1 MSSDL
6 YIDEK
11 GNSFIAIPNRAD
23 GNCLFE
29 SLAYFRDKAKEPS
42 LENYADNL
50 RKKLCTTYKDIFNK
64 TKRTLDI
71 DLVNSYAYEFNKE
84 SQRFSDELR
93 RGSDYKGEDDD
104 FYDVKNGKKKTYIE
118 HYKNVCKNFVW
129 ASASDLVL
137 LSFLIKKIIL
147 LYTKDSKNPQ
157 NPIGLEQTYPEPEQ
171 ENSKLFP
178 EGYNSWPTIHI
189 LYNGH
194 SHFEALVPLTNID
207 PESEYEKKFN
217 EQVEKIKE
225 QANMLPHEELTSIE
239 KKDIE
244 EAIKRSIKD
253 QITINVS
260 DSQREAIKER
270 QKELLNNTVSPKET
284 RRRTSKRLANREKG
298 EKLPSLFNN
307 SSSNTKKI
315 KTKKVAIKGPSTK
328 KRQTRKKKVVIED
341 SSDNTKVNTSSTIDT
356 SEQVSKTNVDVK
368 KDNVG
373 IQEKAKE
380 KAKDNVD
387 NQEKEKA
394 EKNVGIQ
401 KKEKA
406 EKNVGN
412 QEKEKKPMQFQLNEI
427 QKSAV
432 EERKEQLYV
441 PKRGQNLVI
450 IKSIRPIANEL
461 TLQNDARTLRRI
473 VPNLRKTKKQRKNK
487 FEVKYENGEVYHG
500 SLKNKKKH
508 GLGIYKFKNGDVYM
522 GQYKNG
528 EKHGEGVYQY
538 KDGAKY
544 QGPYVDGKRN
554 GKGVYITPGGKK
566 IEVLFVDNVLVK
578 NK

>member
-6 YIDEK
+6 YIDNE
-11 GNSFIAIPNRAD
+11 GNSFIAIRNNAD

-29 SLAYFRDKAKEPS
+29 SLAYFRDVAKEPS

-50 RKKLCTTYKDIFNK
+50 RTKLCTTYQDIFNK
-64 TKRTLDI
+64 TKRQLDKLNK
-71 DLVNSYAYEFNKE
+71 DLANSYAYEFNKE

-217 EQVEKIKE
+217 EEVKKIKE

-244 EAIKRSIKD
+244 EAIRRSEEDQKTIK
-253 QITINVS
+253 VS
-260 DSQREAIKER
+260 DSQREAIKEKK
-270 QKELLNNTVSPKET
+270 KEILNNPVSPKGTE
-284 RRRTSKRLANREKG
+284 RRTSKRLANKEKG
-298 EKLPSLFNN
+298 EKLPSLFDN
-307 SSSNTKKI
+307 SPSNTKKI
-315 KTKKVAIKGPSTK
+315 KSKKVVIKNPSTK
-328 KRQTRKKKVVIED
+328 NGQTRKKKKSIKTTSNEITTKEPSPSNKTED
-341 SSDNTKVNTSSTIDT
+341 KTSLTIDT
-356 SEQVSKTNVDVK
+356 SKQVSKTNVNVK
-368 KDNVG
+368 ED
-373 IQEKAKE
+373 
-380 KAKDNVD
+380 
-387 NQEKEKA
+387 
-394 EKNVGIQ
+394 
-401 KKEKA
+401 
-406 EKNVGN
+406 NVGN
-412 QEKEKKPMQFQLNEI
+412 QEKAKENIEKIKPMQIKLNEI

>member
-6 YIDEK
+6 YIDKEE
-11 GNSFIAIPNRAD
+11 NAFIAIPNKAD

-29 SLAYFRDKAKEPS
+29 SLAYFRDEAKEPS
-42 LENYADNL
+42 LENYADTL

-64 TKRTLDI
+64 TKRKLDI

-84 SQRFSDELR
+84 AQRFSDELR
-93 RGSDYKGEDDD
+93 RDSNYKKEEDE
-104 FYDVKNGKKKTYIE
+104 FYDVEKSGKRKNYIE
-118 HYKNVCKNFVW
+118 HYKHVCTDIVW

-137 LSFLIKKIIL
+137 LSFLIKKVIF
-147 LYTKDSKNPQ
+147 LYTKDSQNPKNPIVLQ
-157 NPIGLEQTYPEPEQ
+157 QIYPEPEQ
-171 ENSKLFP
+171 ENSDLFP
-178 EGYNSWPTIHI
+178 KDYFSWPTIHI

-207 PESEYEKKFN
+207 PEREYEKEYN
-217 EQVEKIKE
+217 NQVEKIKE

-244 EAIKRSIKD
+244 EAIKRSKKD
-253 QITINVS
+253 QITIKVS
-260 DSQREAIKER
+260 DSQREAITEKKKEILDR
-270 QKELLNNTVSPKET
+270 PVLPDEEKGI
-284 RRRTSKRLANREKG
+284 RRSKRNQNVKDGKIE
-298 EKLPSLFNN
+298 PSLFDN
-307 SSSNTKKI
+307 STSN
-315 KTKKVAIKGPSTK
+315 K
-328 KRQTRKKKVVIED
+328 KRQRRQTKKKKVVIQGPSNKTISNK
-341 SSDNTKVNTSSTIDT
+341 SSSSKKTKFESSSIIDT
-356 SEQVSKTNVDVK
+356 LQQVSKTNA
-368 KDNVG
+368 N
-373 IQEKAKE
+373 
-380 KAKDNVD
+380 
-387 NQEKEKA
+387 
-394 EKNVGIQ
+394 
-401 KKEKA
+401 
-406 EKNVGN
+406 
-412 QEKEKKPMQFQLNEI
+412 EKKTTEDKTKPIQIQLNEI

-432 EERKEQLYV
+432 EEKKEQLYV
-441 PKRGQNLVI
+441 PKRGQDLVI

-508 GLGIYKFKNGDVYM
+508 GLGNYKFKNGDVYM

-554 GKGVYITPGGKK
+554 GKGLYITPGGKK
-566 IEVLFVDNVLVK
+566 IEVLFVDNILVK

>member
-6 YIDEK
+6 YIDEE
-11 GNSFIAIPNRAD
+11 GNPFITIPNRAD

-29 SLAYFRDKAKEPS
+29 SLAYFRDEAKEPD
-42 LENYADNL
+42 LESYAHNL
-50 RKKLCTTYKDIFNK
+50 REQLCTTYDDIFSKKKSQLIKLN
-64 TKRTLDI
+64 RA
-71 DLVNSYAYEFNKE
+71 LVNSYAYEFNKE
-84 SQRFSDELR
+84 SQRLSDELR
-93 RGSDYKGEDDD
+93 RDPDNKKEDDD
-104 FYDVKNGKKKTYIE
+104 FYDVKTSRRGKRIIKNYIE
-118 HYKNVCKNFVW
+118 HYKHVCNDYVW

-157 NPIGLEQTYPEPEQ
+157 DPIRLEQTSPEPDQ
-171 ENSKLFP
+171 ENTNLFP
-178 EGYNSWPTIHI
+178 EGYDSWPTIHI

-207 PESEYEKKFN
+207 PEGEYEKKFN
-217 EQVEKIKE
+217 EEVEKIKD

-244 EAIKRSIKD
+244 EEAIKRSKKD

-260 DSQREAIKER
+260 DSQREAIKEKK
-270 QKELLNNTVSPKET
+270 KEILNNPVLPDEEKGI
-284 RRRTSKRLANREKG
+284 RRSKRNQNRAKG
-298 EKLPSLFNN
+298 VKEPSLFDN
-307 SSSNTKKI
+307 SPSNTKKI
-315 KTKKVAIKGPSTK
+315 KSKKVVIKNPSTK
-328 KRQTRKKKVVIED
+328 NGQTRKKKKSIKTTSNEITTKEPSPSNKTED
-341 SSDNTKVNTSSTIDT
+341 KTSLTIDT
-356 SEQVSKTNVDVK
+356 SKQVSKTNVNVK
-368 KDNVG
+368 ED
-373 IQEKAKE
+373 
-380 KAKDNVD
+380 
-387 NQEKEKA
+387 
-394 EKNVGIQ
+394 
-401 KKEKA
+401 
-406 EKNVGN
+406 NVGN
-412 QEKEKKPMQFQLNEI
+412 QEKAKAKENIEKIKPMQIKLNEI

>member
-1 MSSDL
+1 MSSNL

-29 SLAYFRDKAKEPS
+29 SLAYFRDKAKEPD
-42 LENYADNL
+42 LENYVDNL
-50 RKKLCTTYKDIFNK
+50 RQQLCTTYKDIFNK
-64 TKRTLDI
+64 TKRNLDT
-71 DLVNSYAYEFNKE
+71 DLANSYAYEFNKE
-84 SQRFSDELR
+84 SQRLSDELR
-93 RGSDYKGEDDD
+93 RDPDNKKEDDD
-104 FYDVKNGKKKTYIE
+104 FYDVKTSRRGKRIIKNYIE
-118 HYKNVCKNFVW
+118 HYKHVCNDYVW

-157 NPIGLEQTYPEPEQ
+157 DPIRLEQTSPEPDQ
-171 ENSKLFP
+171 ENTNLFP
-178 EGYNSWPTIHI
+178 EGYDSWPTIHI

-207 PESEYEKKFN
+207 PEGEYEKKFN
-217 EQVEKIKE
+217 EEVEKIKD

-239 KKDIE
+239 KKDID
-244 EAIKRSIKD
+244 EAIKRSKND
-253 QITINVS
+253 QITIKVS
-260 DSQREAIKER
+260 DSQREAIKEK
-270 QKELLNNTVSPKET
+270 QKELLNKSVSPKEPG
-284 RRRTSKRLANREKG
+284 RRTSKRVANREKG

-307 SSSNTKKI
+307 SPSN
-315 KTKKVAIKGPSTK
+315 K
-328 KRQTRKKKVVIED
+328 KRQRRQTKKKKVVIQGPSNKTISNK
-341 SSDNTKVNTSSTIDT
+341 SSSSKKTKFESSSIIDT
-356 SEQVSKTNVDVK
+356 LQQVSKTNANEK
-368 KDNVG
+368 KMTED
-373 IQEKAKE
+373 KT
-380 KAKDNVD
+380 
-387 NQEKEKA
+387 
-394 EKNVGIQ
+394 
-401 KKEKA
+401 
-406 EKNVGN
+406 
-412 QEKEKKPMQFQLNEI
+412 KPMQIQLNEI

>member
-42 LENYADNL
+42 LENYAHNL
-50 RKKLCTTYKDIFNK
+50 RQQLCTTYKDIFNK
-64 TKRTLDI
+64 TKRNLDT

-84 SQRFSDELR
+84 SQRLSNEMKEDP
-93 RGSDYKGEDDD
+93 DYKGEDDD
-104 FYDVKNGKKKTYIE
+104 FYDVKTSRRGKRIIKNYIE
-118 HYKNVCKNFVW
+118 HYKHVCTDYVW

-157 NPIGLEQTYPEPEQ
+157 NPICLEQTSPEPYQ
-171 ENSKLFP
+171 ENTKLFP

-207 PESEYEKKFN
+207 PEGEYKKKFN
-217 EQVEKIKE
+217 EEVKKIKE
-225 QANMLPHEELTSIE
+225 QKDMLSFEELSSRE
-239 KKDIE
+239 KEDIE

-307 SSSNTKKI
+307 STSNTKKN
-315 KTKKVAIKGPSTK
+315 KTKKVAIKSPSTK
-328 KRQTRKKKVVIED
+328 KGQTRKKKVVIKD

-356 SEQVSKTNVDVK
+356 SKQVSKTNVDVK

-373 IQEKAKE
+373 IQEK
-380 KAKDNVD
+380 
-387 NQEKEKA
+387 
-394 EKNVGIQ
+394 
-401 KKEKA
+401 
-406 EKNVGN
+406 
-412 QEKEKKPMQFQLNEI
+412 
-427 QKSAV
+427 
-432 EERKEQLYV
+432 
-441 PKRGQNLVI
+441 
-450 IKSIRPIANEL
+450 
-461 TLQNDARTLRRI
+461 
-473 VPNLRKTKKQRKNK
+473 
-487 FEVKYENGEVYHG
+487 
-500 SLKNKKKH
+500 
-508 GLGIYKFKNGDVYM
+508 
-522 GQYKNG
+522 
-528 EKHGEGVYQY
+528 
-538 KDGAKY
+538 
-544 QGPYVDGKRN
+544 
-554 GKGVYITPGGKK
+554 
-566 IEVLFVDNVLVK
+566 
-578 NK
+578 

>member
-6 YIDEK
+6 YIDKE
-11 GNSFIAIPNRAD
+11 GNSFIAIPNKAD

-29 SLAYFRDKAKEPS
+29 SLAYFRDEAKEQS
-42 LENYADNL
+42 LESYADNL
-50 RKKLCTTYKDIFNK
+50 RTKLCTTYQDIFNK
-64 TKRTLDI
+64 TKRNLDI

-93 RGSDYKGEDDD
+93 RDSNYKKEEDE
-104 FYDVKNGKKKTYIE
+104 FYDVKKSGKRKTYIE
-118 HYKNVCKNFVW
+118 HYKHVCKDFVW

-137 LSFLIKKIIL
+137 LSFLIKKVIF
-147 LYTKDSKNPQ
+147 LYTKDSQKPKNPIVLQ
-157 NPIGLEQTYPEPEQ
+157 QIYPEPEQ
-171 ENSKLFP
+171 ENSDLFP
-178 EGYNSWPTIHI
+178 KDYYSWPTIHI

-217 EQVEKIKE
+217 EQVEKIKD
-225 QANMLPHEELTSIE
+225 QANMLPHEEISSIE
-239 KKDIE
+239 KENIK
-244 EAIKRSIKD
+244 EAIRRSEEDQRTIK
-253 QITINVS
+253 VS
-260 DSQREAIKER
+260 DSQREAIKEKK
-270 QKELLNNTVSPKET
+270 KEILDNPVSPKEM
-284 RRRTSKRLANREKG
+284 RIRTSKRLVNRVKG
-298 EKLPSLFNN
+298 VKEQSLFDN
-307 SSSNTKKI
+307 SPSNTKKI
-315 KTKKVAIKGPSTK
+315 KSKKVVIKSPSTK
-328 KRQTRKKKVVIED
+328 NGQTRKKKKSIKTT
-341 SSDNTKVNTSSTIDT
+341 SNKITTKEPSPSNKTEVKTSSTIDT
-356 SEQVSKTNVDVK
+356 SKQVSKTNVDVK

-373 IQEKAKE
+373 NQEKAKE
-380 KAKDNVD
+380 NVE
-387 NQEKEKA
+387 N
-394 EKNVGIQ
+394 
-401 KKEKA
+401 
-406 EKNVGN
+406 
-412 QEKEKKPMQFQLNEI
+412 KKPIQIQLNEI

>member
-6 YIDEK
+6 YVDEK
-11 GNSFIAIPNRAD
+11 GNSFIAIPNKAD

-42 LENYADNL
+42 LENYAHNL
-50 RKKLCTTYKDIFNK
+50 RQQLCTTYKDIFNK
-64 TKRTLDI
+64 TKRNLDE

-84 SQRFSDELR
+84 SQRLSNEMKEDP
-93 RGSDYKGEDDD
+93 DYKKEDDD
-104 FYDVKNGKKKTYIE
+104 FYDVKTSRRGKTIIKTYIE
-118 HYKNVCKNFVW
+118 HYKHVCKNSVW

-157 NPIGLEQTYPEPEQ
+157 DPIRLEQTSPEPYQ
-171 ENSKLFP
+171 ENTKLLP
-178 EGYNSWPTIHI
+178 KGYDSWPTIHI

-207 PESEYEKKFN
+207 LETENEKKFN
-217 EQVEKIKE
+217 EEVKKIKE

-244 EAIKRSIKD
+244 EAIKRSKKD

-260 DSQREAIKER
+260 DSQREAIKEK
-270 QKELLNNTVSPKET
+270 QKELLNKPVSPKET
-284 RRRTSKRLANREKG
+284 GRRTSKRVANREKG
-298 EKLPSLFNN
+298 KKLPSLFNN
-307 SSSNTKKI
+307 SPSNTKKI
-315 KTKKVAIKGPSTK
+315 KTKKVAIKSPSTK
-328 KRQTRKKKVVIED
+328 KGQTRKTKMETTSIEITANKPS

-356 SEQVSKTNVDVK
+356 SKQVSKTNVDVK

-373 IQEKAKE
+373 IQEKK
-380 KAKDNVD
+380 KAKDNV
-387 NQEKEKA
+387 
-394 EKNVGIQ
+394 
-401 KKEKA
+401 
-406 EKNVGN
+406 
-412 QEKEKKPMQFQLNEI
+412 EKKNPIQIQLNDV

-487 FEVKYENGEVYHG
+487 FEVKYENGEVYHC